1 MTKKARNIVLA
12 VSVTL
17 AAVAIGATALLIK
30 KQGSTPRAKTNQP
43 APSGNN
49 NIFLA
54 ETYQGKSLDWQAVE
68 VILGSPTIGAEE
80 LEKLITQSEPGTA
93 QQRYLQIV
101 SQVATGKIEDAL
113 AGIRNLDPK
122 DIPVSLLYLPYR
134 LTAQSSENG
143 SNPFR
148 ARILEAV
155 EQGKLTPLTQARVN
169 AIEGRYEESLMA
181 YMDTNPALWK
191 GADAENLNRIGLHA
205 GLLPDLR
212 LLLRGSLDGGR
223 LSPRLVP
230 ELTQLFTE
238 GPTQLATDLQSELKS
253 RLENDPEAQKLAAQ
267 AYTAAMKDRDDFMNK
282 RYDTLLE
289 RYREQEV
296 TAVGNETS
304 VMLYLAALRL
314 DNAREIFRWNQ
325 EIKRRNPNS
334 EITEWADSLLT
345 TKTDQ

>member
-1 MTKKARNIVLA
+1 MTKKTRNIVLG
-12 VSVTL
+12 VSVTF
-17 AAVAIGATALLIK
+17 AVVALGATALLLE
-30 KQGSTPRAKTNQP
+30 KQGRTPQTKTNQP
-43 APSGNN
+43 TPGGNN
-49 NIFLA
+49 KSFLA
-54 ETYQGKSLDWQAVE
+54 DTYQGKPLDWEVVE
-68 VILGSPTIGAEE
+68 EILGSPSISTEE
-80 LEKLITQSEPGTA
+80 LKKLITQTQPGTA
-93 QQRYLQIV
+93 QQSYLQIV
-101 SQVATGKIEDAL
+101 SQVANGEIEDAL
-113 AGIRNLDPK
+113 AGMKNLEPNG
-122 DIPVSLLYLPYR
+122 IPVSLLYLPYR
-134 LTAQSSENG
+134 LTAQSSKSG

-155 EQGKLTPLTQARVN
+155 NQGELTPLTKARVN

-191 GADAENLNRIGLHA
+191 SADAENLSRIGLHA

-223 LSPRLVP
+223 LSPRLVA

-238 GPTQLATDLQSELKS
+238 GSTQLATDLQSELKS

-267 AYTAAMKDRDDFMNK
+267 AYTAAMRDRDDFMNK
-282 RYDTLLE
+282 HYDTLLE

-296 TAVGNETS
+296 TTVGNETS

-334 EITEWADSLLT
+334 EVTEWADSLLT
-345 TKTDQ
+345 TETDQ